1 MSQVCSKKA
10 RVKMARRKI
19 VRVEGEEQGF
29 KEILGGRGGICC
41 RIIKYLRIQDNSGR
55 ISEADF
61 VKFLLKY
68 GRITTKVI

>member
-29 KEILGGRGGICC
+29 KEILGGRGGICF

>member
-19 VRVEGEEQGF
+19 VRVEQGF
-29 KEILGGRGGICC
+29 KEILGGRGGICF